1 MAALALRFDY
11 AAAAAKAA
19 ARYALRQPLLAGEEQ
34 A

>member
-11 AAAAAKAA
+11 AGEAAKAA
-19 ARYALRQPLLAGEEQ
+19 ARYALRQPLLAGDEQ